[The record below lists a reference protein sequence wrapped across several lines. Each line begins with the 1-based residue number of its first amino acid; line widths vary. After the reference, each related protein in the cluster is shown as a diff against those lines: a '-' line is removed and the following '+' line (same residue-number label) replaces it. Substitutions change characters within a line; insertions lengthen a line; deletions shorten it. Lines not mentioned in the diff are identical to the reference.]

1 MQAYLVGALLFAV
14 LVAIFAIQNVR
25 PVDIRFLTWQ
35 IQEISLVLV
44 ILGSASIGAV
54 VVFFLGTVKQI
65 SNHRQIKELRR
76 KNDEL
81 EKTVKELQAIKEN
94 HNNLDQDS
102 IETELDETN
111 EAHEPLPDEHEI
123 EEEERN

>member
-65 SNHRQIKELRR
+65 YNHRQIKELRR
-76 KNDEL
+76 KNVDL
-81 EKTVKELQAIKEN
+81 EKTIQELQAINETRD
-94 HNNLDQDS
+94 NLKQDA
-102 IETELDETN
+102 IETKLDEVN
-111 EAHEPLPDEHEI
+111 EAHAPLIDEHEI
-123 EEEERN
+123 EKEVKS